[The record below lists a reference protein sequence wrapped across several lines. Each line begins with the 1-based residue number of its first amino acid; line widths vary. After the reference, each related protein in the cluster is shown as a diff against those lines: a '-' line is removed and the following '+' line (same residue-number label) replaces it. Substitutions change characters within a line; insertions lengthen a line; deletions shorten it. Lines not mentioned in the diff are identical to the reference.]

1 MRDVI
6 SERRQDDFEL
16 PGLKRRQ
23 LVEFSTDRI
32 QVARIF
38 LDSVPC
44 ARVVCLSVMTIEGA
58 YRVKS
63 TLEGV
68 NDVELRSIL
77 AQQSGVHCVS
87 IETLFSS
94 IEH

>member
-44 ARVVCLSVMTIEGA
+44 ARRRASQHSGAAIGRALREHRDVV
-58 YRVKS
+58 
-63 TLEGV
+63 
-68 NDVELRSIL
+68 
-77 AQQSGVHCVS
+77 
-87 IETLFSS
+87 LFD
-94 IEH
+94 